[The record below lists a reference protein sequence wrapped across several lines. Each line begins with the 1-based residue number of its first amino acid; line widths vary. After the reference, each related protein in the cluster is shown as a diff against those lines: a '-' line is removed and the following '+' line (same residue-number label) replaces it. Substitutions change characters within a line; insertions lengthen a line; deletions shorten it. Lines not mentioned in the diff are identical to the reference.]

1 MTINIDRMSEEHKIA
16 QTFWDTDCRPDE
28 TYADCL
34 RRAREYLAKQ
44 DAFVSDYM
52 STWTLLGRPRID
64 MNPPPPAI
72 QRHEDARELSIGG

>member
-1 MTINIDRMSEEHKIA
+1 MTISIDRMSEEHKIA

-34 RRAREYLAKQ
+34 DRARAYLAKQ

-52 STWTLLGRPRID
+52 SQWTLLGRPPIA
-64 MNPPPPAI
+64 MNPPLAAI
-72 QRHEDARELSIGG
+72 NPRDDAREYDFGG